1 MKKIL
6 LFAAAMLAL
15 AGCKDP
21 NGATS
26 SASDDITVAPENRT
40 VGGDGGN
47 VQVTGLS
54 HPKTA
59 RHMTGLLQT
68 RLPELTETS

>member
-47 VQVTGLS
+47 VQVIVTSTGDWTLAS
-54 HPKTA
+54 KDGKA
-59 RHMTGLLQT
+59 
-68 RLPELTETS
+68 